1 MVRVSSTRVSSARA
15 PNSISGGSN
24 TLCKGE
30 NGFATI
36 PCRIRIAGR
45 GPWIRYHP
53 RQHDAIHNR
62 SSSLSAERGVGP
74 LRCFTVDHT
83 RPLDQVASLLAAAL
97 SSESMAATSGDGGA
111 AACPAY
117 PWPNDGVQ
125 RGRKVFMQSD
135 CAACHT
141 SLPYAGLSDDGA
153 RARAAA
159 VEPKAAEIVVVEE
172 ARQPAAETVNGGANS
187 PDLTLITKG
196 LRGNLYATAAPRM
209 LAGAAAACQELKK
222 RAMASPVWL

>member
-1 MVRVSSTRVSSARA
+1 
-15 PNSISGGSN
+15 
-24 TLCKGE
+24 
-30 NGFATI
+30 
-36 PCRIRIAGR
+36 
-45 GPWIRYHP
+45 
-53 RQHDAIHNR
+53 
-62 SSSLSAERGVGP
+62 
-74 LRCFTVDHT
+74 
-83 RPLDQVASLLAAAL
+83 
-97 SSESMAATSGDGGA
+97 MAATSGDGGA

-187 PDLTLITKG
+187 PDLTLITKQG